1 MKALKLIAAALAWLL
16 TATPVLAGGFNSS
29 TEPFEPIDAQA
40 LIDACWDMTYQQRLG
55 STVDTRDG
63 IFDSVICLEERILD
77 QFDALFP
84 PSVLSRETATK
95 ELETTREAYTNL
107 YWHIYNENKGCRIC
121 PTQYYSSDLIA
132 WSRVLERML
141 RDAAEQR
148 NRYKL

>member
-1 MKALKLIAAALAWLL
+1 MKVFKLIAGVLTWLL
-16 TATPVLAGGFNSS
+16 TATPVLAGGSDS
-29 TEPFEPIDAQA
+29 ATEPFEPIDAQA
-40 LIDACWDMTYQQRLG
+40 LIDACWDMTDQQRLG

-84 PSVLSRETATK
+84 PSVLSREVAAK
-95 ELETTREAYTNL
+95 ELETTRQTYTNL

-141 RDAAEQR
+141 SDVAEQR

>member
-1 MKALKLIAAALAWLL
+1 MKVFKLIAGVLTWLL
-16 TATPVLAGGFNSS
+16 TATPVLAGGSDS
-29 TEPFEPIDAQA
+29 ATEPFEPIDAQA
-40 LIDACWDMTYQQRLG
+40 LIDACWDMTDQQRLG

-84 PSVLSRETATK
+84 PSVLSREVAAK
-95 ELETTREAYTNL
+95 ELETTRQTYTNL

-141 RDAAEQR
+141 SDAAEQR

>member
-1 MKALKLIAAALAWLL
+1 MKVFKLIAGVLTWLL
-16 TATPVLAGGFNSS
+16 TATPVLAGGSDS
-29 TEPFEPIDAQA
+29 ATEPFEPIDAQA
-40 LIDACWDMTYQQRLG
+40 LIDACWDMTDQQRLG

-63 IFDSVICLEERILD
+63 IFDSVICLEKRILD

-84 PSVLSRETATK
+84 PSVLSREVAAK
-95 ELETTREAYTNL
+95 ELETTRQTYTNL

-141 RDAAEQR
+141 SDAAEQR